1 MAKCKE
7 LAREIKKQRPY
18 RRSLPAE
25 IHRSF
30 PERQVID
37 DLVQLYFA
45 TFESCYRILH
55 RSSFQADYERYIDH
69 LESARSSFIV
79 ELLLIISAAGPL
91 HSHDDTRREL
101 AEKSISWIYIAQT
114 WLSAPLEKDRLTLKG
129 IQINCLLLLS
139 RQVNRIGA
147 DLVWVSAG
155 SLMRMAMQMGL
166 HQDPNYLG
174 DMDFRQKEIRR
185 RLWYTILEMNIQAAL
200 DSGMAPMITESDY
213 NTMPP
218 SGIEDADLDSAVSE
232 DRENTASNSTRQSLQ
247 CVLASSFS
255 LRLRATK
262 VINSLQEEPS
272 YHSVLDLGNELASA
286 CREAAVEIS
295 HNPSEEPI
303 SLGSQFAYS
312 FCSHLLNRFLLCLH
326 YKYAIQ
332 ATRNPLHAHSHK
344 VCLEVALD
352 LISLLDDD
360 LYSRLLVNGSGMFRD
375 IITRGA
381 LMIYL
386 ELHKSH
392 ESDISILAKRR
403 NRARQEPLL
412 KDAHRVVRYAKDRM
426 CRGETNVKGY
436 LFLRIATAQAEAVL
450 DGLPVEQA
458 MENAA
463 LESLDDCESIL
474 GSMST
479 DLSSNG
485 GDSNPEAWRHDE
497 IMCTPTAFDVGLG
510 FLDDDNFSF
519 DLSDPSMF
527 QNLTDPSFF

>member
-55 RSSFQADYERYIDH
+55 RSSFQADYERYIDK
-69 LESARSSFIV
+69 LESAKSSFIV

-91 HSHDDTRREL
+91 HTHGDTRRGL

-129 IQINCLLLLS
+129 IQIYCLLLLS

-147 DLVWVSAG
+147 DIVWVSAG

-174 DMDFRQKEIRR
+174 DMDFREKEIRR

-232 DRENTASNSTRQSLQ
+232 DRENSSSNSTRQSIQ
-247 CVLASSFS
+247 GVLACSFS
-255 LRLRATK
+255 LRLRATR

-272 YHSVLDLGNELASA
+272 YHSVLDLGNELASG

-295 HNPSEEPI
+295 RNSSDEHM

-312 FCSHLLNRFLLCLH
+312 FCSHLLSRFLLCLH

-332 ATRNPLHAHSHK
+332 ATRNPVYAHSHK

-381 LMIYL
+381 VMIYL

-412 KDAHRVVRYAKDRM
+412 KDAHRIVRYAKERM
-426 CRGETNVKGY
+426 CQGETNVKGY
-436 LFLRIATAQAEAVL
+436 LFLRIATAQAGAVL

-463 LESLDDCESIL
+463 LESLDECESIL
-474 GSMST
+474 GNMST
-479 DLSSNG
+479 NLSSNG
-485 GDSNPEAWRHDE
+485 DDSNPEAWRQDE

-510 FLDDDNFSF
+510 FWDDDNFSF